1 MPLPGDFLYHSY
13 FHTVDKLVIMRFSIV
28 PSILAVS
35 TLVSS
40 ASVSREN
47 CAPNPPYFFLIGDS
61 TVAINGGW
69 GNGLL
74 SYLKSPAEGE
84 NQGVSGS
91 TTVSWKS
98 NGRWEKLLASVEA
111 VKEEFEPIVTIQF
124 GHNDQ
129 KVLELDEFRDNL
141 AAIALEIEEAGGTP
155 VSQIQVKS

>member
-1 MPLPGDFLYHSY
+1 VTPFTDFLT
-13 FHTVDKLVIMRFSIV
+13 FEKLVIMKFPIIHS
-28 PSILAVS
+28 LWAVS
-35 TLVSS
+35 ALVSS
-40 ASVSREN
+40 ASGSLEN
-47 CAPNPPYFFLIGDS
+47 CAPKPPYLFLIGDS

-74 SYLKSPAEGE
+74 SYRKSPAEGE

-98 NGRWEKLLASVEA
+98 NDRWEKLLAGIEA
-111 VKEEFEPIVTIQF
+111 VKDEFEPIVTIQF

-141 AAIALEIEEAGGTP
+141 EAIALEIEEAGGTP
-155 VSQIQVKS
+155 VSRMRVTS